1 MIIILICSKTKEVID
16 AYVAA
21 YNSFDV
27 PGMVKLLHK
36 DILFRNISNGEVD
49 METTGI
55 QKFRELA
62 EKSTKLFSSRSQ
74 TILDCS
80 TVDGKIEVI
89 IDYEG
94 ILAIDLPNGLKT
106 GEKMQLRG
114 KSVFKIEEGK
124 ITLIEDYS

>member
-80 TVDGKIEVI
+80 TIDGKIEVI

>member
-1 MIIILICSKTKEVID
+1 MICSKTKEVID

-80 TVDGKIEVI
+80 TIDGKIEVI

>member
-1 MIIILICSKTKEVID
+1 VIIILICSKTKEVID

-80 TVDGKIEVI
+80 TIDGKIEVI